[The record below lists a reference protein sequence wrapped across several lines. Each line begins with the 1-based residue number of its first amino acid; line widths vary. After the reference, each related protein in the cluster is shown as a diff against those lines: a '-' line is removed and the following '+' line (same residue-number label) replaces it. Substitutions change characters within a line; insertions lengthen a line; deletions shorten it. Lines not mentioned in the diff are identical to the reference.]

1 MPQQRDPFLW
11 EVRDVVRD
19 GHDLVLITEPWT
31 GRDQVL
37 FADMISVINHGHEYG
52 NVEVGLVQGGHYYAL
67 ETLTS
72 ISADAWIVVGSKFT
86 FLSKWQVYARFFYD
100 CELQEEHCCEGDLC
114 ELHVTGYVLEPY
126 SSP

>member
-37 FADMISVINHGHEYG
+37 FADAVSVCNRGHGDG
-52 NVEVGLVQGGHYYAL
+52 LVEVGLLQGGHFYAL
-67 ETLTS
+67 ETVLVWV
-72 ISADAWIVVGSKFT
+72 DGGWIPLRPGFT
-86 FLSKWQVYARFFYD
+86 FLSKWQVYARFFYH
-100 CELQEEHCCEGDLC
+100 CEGQEEYCCEGDLC
-114 ELHVTGYVLEPY
+114 ELHVAGYVLEPY

>member
-19 GHDLVLITEPWT
+19 GRDLVLITEPWT

-37 FADMISVINHGHEYG
+37 FADVVSVCNHGHAEG
-52 NVEVGLVQGGHYYAL
+52 LVEVGLLQGGHFYAL
-67 ETLTS
+67 ETVPMGVAGRWMRL
-72 ISADAWIVVGSKFT
+72 GSRFT
-86 FLSKWQVYARFFYD
+86 FLSKWQVYARFFYSCQD
-100 CELQEEHCCEGDLC
+100 GVGHCCDLDLC

>member
-37 FADMISVINHGHEYG
+37 FADVVSVCNRGHGSG
-52 NVEVGLVQGGHYYAL
+52 LVEVGLLQGGHFYAL
-67 ETLTS
+67 ETVMIGMPGQWMPL
-72 ISADAWIVVGSKFT
+72 GSRFT
-86 FLSKWQVYARFFYD
+86 FLSKWQVYARFFYH
-100 CELQEEHCCEGDLC
+100 QEYCCDLDVC

>member
-37 FADMISVINHGHEYG
+37 FADAVSVCNHGHAEG
-52 NVEVGLVQGGHYYAL
+52 QVEIGLVQGGHFYAL
-67 ETLTS
+67 ETVAGWAPGWWVPLR
-72 ISADAWIVVGSKFT
+72 WGFT

-100 CELQEEHCCEGDLC
+100 CEDGQGNCCDLDLC